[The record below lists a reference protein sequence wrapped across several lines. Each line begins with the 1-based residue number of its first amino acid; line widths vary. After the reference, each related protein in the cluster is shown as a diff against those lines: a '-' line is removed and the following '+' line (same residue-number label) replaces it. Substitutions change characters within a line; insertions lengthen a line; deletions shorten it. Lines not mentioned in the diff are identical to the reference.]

1 MTGIRLKKS
10 VSALGDVLC
19 IEDDP
24 ALSQAIQ
31 AELGRAGLSVT
42 CVNTGKDARAALNA
56 KKFDVI
62 TLDRILPDCDGLAF
76 LEKIRAEKITT
87 PVIMISG
94 MGTVADRVAGLKAG
108 SDDYITK
115 PFASEEMIA
124 RVEVVLRRQAPGVS
138 SETSIDIGDL
148 NLNLVDRRVYCKAQS
163 IPLKGTEFKL
173 LELLM
178 RNCGRLITRVF
189 IFEVVWGYDFDPG
202 TKLIDVHLSSLRR
215 KLEQLGS
222 QIQIN
227 NVRGAGFVLEAQ

>member
-1 MTGIRLKKS
+1 MKKS
-10 VSALGDVLC
+10 VSSLCDVLC

-24 ALSQAIQ
+24 TLSQAIQ
-31 AELGRAGLSVT
+31 GELSRAGLSVT
-42 CVNTGKDARAALNA
+42 CVNTGKDAFDALKT

-62 TLDRILPDCDGLAF
+62 TLDRVLPDCDGLAF
-76 LEKIRAEKITT
+76 LAKIRGENITT

-94 MGTVADRVAGLKAG
+94 MGSVADRVAGLKAG

-124 RVEVVLRRQAPGVS
+124 RVEVVLRRQDPGVS
-138 SETSIDIGDL
+138 SETSIEIGDL
-148 NLNLVDRRVYCKAQS
+148 HLNLVDRHVYCRGQNIS
-163 IPLKGTEFKL
+163 LKGTEFKL

-178 RNCGRLITRVF
+178 RNCGRLITRAF

-227 NVRGAGFVLEAQ
+227 NIRGAGFVLEAQ